1 MKQSCD
7 IQENFMSSY
16 LHINILFTNPRFKP
30 QTLFIYRIVGEQVC
44 LMVSNNCQYGLF
56 FLKLMHFIDF

>member
-16 LHINILFTNPRFKP
+16 LHLNILFINPRFKP
-30 QTLFIYRIVGEQVC
+30 QTLLIYRFVREQVC
-44 LMVSNNCQYGLF
+44 LTVSNNFQYDLIF
-56 FLKLMHFIDF
+56 FN